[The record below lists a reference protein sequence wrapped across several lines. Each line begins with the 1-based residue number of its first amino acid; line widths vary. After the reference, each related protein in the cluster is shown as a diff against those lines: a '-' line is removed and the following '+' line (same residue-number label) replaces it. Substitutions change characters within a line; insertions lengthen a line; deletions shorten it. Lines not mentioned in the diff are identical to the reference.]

1 MCGILAFTAIG
12 KWREKEKMTSRQI
25 QTQAAALSLQRISCQ
40 RDKPAPKCDSST
52 ECQVALTLALLAFN
66 VFQVN

>member
-1 MCGILAFTAIG
+1 
-12 KWREKEKMTSRQI
+12 MTSRQI